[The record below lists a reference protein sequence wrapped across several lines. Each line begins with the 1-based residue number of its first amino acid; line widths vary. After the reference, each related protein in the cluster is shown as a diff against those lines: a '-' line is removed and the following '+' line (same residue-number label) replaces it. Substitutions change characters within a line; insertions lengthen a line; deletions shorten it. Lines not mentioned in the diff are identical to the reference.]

1 MQNPSYVARMENR
14 VVAQLH
20 KTYQQVD
27 HLSVT
32 AESGNKVFTKNLSK
46 V

>member
-1 MQNPSYVARMENR
+1 MQVPSYVARMENG

-20 KTYQQVD
+20 KTYQQAD